1 MRTKATR
8 RRAAL
13 ILATTGTMLLL
24 ACGLALAAQVI
35 SCQPGKACHGTAKSD
50 TMRGS
55 SADDR
60 MSGRGNRDVMK
71 GNMGSDKM
79 SGGQG
84 ADRMSGGYVM
94 DKLDGGTG
102 NDFLNGGHAND
113 TITGGTGSDTINGG
127 PGNDTVFAADGELDS
142 ISCGLGEDDVAFVDQ
157 ADLDAEGTNMQDFIR
172 LTSCETIN
180 EPVIEESPVE
190 TASAR

>member
-35 SCQPGKACHGTAKSD
+35 SCQPGKACNGTAKSD

-55 SADDR
+55 RADDR

-102 NDFLNGGHAND
+102 NDFLNGGHAN
-113 TITGGTGSDTINGG
+113 GTINGG

-172 LTSCETIN
+172 LTSCETIH